1 MDIHQYY
8 EAHRTIS
15 LSDITTDKH
24 NRKLLGRMRD
34 NVYGEEEES
43 EENIE
48 LWICD
53 EVHDDTDYAPEGSL
67 DMGWL
72 GYFVGKNKLLK
83 KLIIRDF
90 VPRSVDESFSD
101 VLISFLKG
109 VNSNRSIEKIDF
121 DSFDLTN
128 GSVFTSMDQ
137 FFKNNSQLYE
147 ISISGCNFGVEGCR
161 SFALALGSCKSLQT
175 LKLENNGIADEGLVD
190 IITALSCCCNNHPY
204 LDKLDLD
211 GNRLS
216 TNGCIAL
223 ATLLQHSATELN
235 SLDLSNNEIND
246 EGIDALVPALMNGR
260 LNSVRLHSNQHITA
274 KGWKHFATVFGNFNI
289 RSFYLSGN
297 NIDDEA
303 VTAFTMSLPSNAAL
317 ENLIMNDIP
326 ITDNGWRSLKDLLCD
341 KSSVNSTFLSNHTI
355 KHMGLNMIK
364 KRSLRI
370 LLGLNGSSDDKKEVA
385 IAKVLKYHNDFDM
398 QPFFEWEF
406 KVLPLMLNWFK
417 RASLIEMPV
426 NFEPSIS
433 RRQLSSIYQFV
444 RGMPVLY
451 VEARLRKELEDIK
464 ALPQILLDQLS
475 DERKRSIIEKL
486 GLPPDT

>member
-1 MDIHQYY
+1 
-8 EAHRTIS
+8 
-15 LSDITTDKH
+15 
-24 NRKLLGRMRD
+24 
-34 NVYGEEEES
+34 
-43 EENIE
+43 
-48 LWICD
+48 
-53 EVHDDTDYAPEGSL
+53 
-67 DMGWL
+67 
-72 GYFVGKNKLLK
+72 
-83 KLIIRDF
+83 
-90 VPRSVDESFSD
+90 VDESFSD

-137 FFKNNSQLYE
+137 FFKGNSQLHY

-161 SFALALGSCKSLQT
+161 SFALALGSCKSLET
-175 LKLENNGIADEGLVD
+175 LKLENNGIADKGLVY
-190 IITALSCCCNNHPY
+190 IITALSSCCNNHPY

-216 TNGCIAL
+216 TNGCIA
-223 ATLLQHSATELN
+223 TLLQHSAIELHT
-235 SLDLSNNEIND
+235 LDLSNNEIND
-246 EGIDALVPALMNGR
+246 EGIYALVPALMNGR

-355 KHMGLNMIK
+355 KHMGANA
-364 KRSLRI
+364 RSLRR
-370 LLGLNGSSDDKKEVA
+370 LLGLNDDVDKKEVA
-385 IAKVLKYHNDFDM
+385 IIKVLKYHIDFDV

-406 KVLPLMLNWFK
+406 SVLPLIIEWLE
-417 RASLIEMPV
+417 RASWIEMPM
-426 NFEPSIS
+426 NFDPNIS
-433 RRQLSSIYQFV
+433 RRKLSSIYQFV

-464 ALPQILLDQLS
+464 ALPQILLDRRS